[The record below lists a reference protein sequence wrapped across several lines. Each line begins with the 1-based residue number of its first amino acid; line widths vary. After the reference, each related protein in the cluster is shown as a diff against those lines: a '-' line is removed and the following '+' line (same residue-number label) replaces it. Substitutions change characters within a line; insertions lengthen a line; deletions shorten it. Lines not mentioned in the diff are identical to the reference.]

1 MAEPLPS
8 TTKKSASDDDDAS
21 LATPAAAST
30 AASSKAQT
38 PLQIALRVMIGFGGL
53 ALLVGFFL
61 PWYRENGAGDAAGQM
76 VEHSGLTLA
85 TSTDTLV
92 GTPAPLLFLV
102 PALGIALTAVA
113 FMGFRWSAQVAVG
126 IAVGLIGYSLYVL
139 LQMFVQHT
147 ALGLWIVAASVFLV
161 LLLGVVAW
169 MTGREPRKKDE
180 PAADTEPAGP

>member
-1 MAEPLPS
+1 MAEPLS
-8 TTKKSASDDDDAS
+8 TTKKSASDDDDDVS
-21 LATPAAAST
+21 VATPAAPST
-30 AASSKAQT
+30 TSKAQS
-38 PLQIALRVMIGFGGL
+38 PLQIALRVLIGFGGL

-61 PWYRENGAGDAAGQM
+61 PWYRESGVGDRAGTF

-85 TSTDTLV
+85 TSTNGMLV
-92 GTPAPLLFLV
+92 GTLAPLLFLV

-126 IAVGLIGYSLYVL
+126 VAVGLIGYTLYVL
-139 LQMFVQHT
+139 LTMFVQHT
-147 ALGLWIVAASVFLV
+147 ALGLWVVAASVFLV

-180 PAADTEPAGP
+180 PDEDTEPAKP